1 MSKEEEIRK
10 LSEQLLKLLNTPD
23 TSVEGTTPTGSVVV
37 SLEANKEN
45 DLVSEIVD
53 KLNRL
58 NVDQNV
64 VRQIMRRVDEVYGK
78 AHHNYTTPLHEEF
91 TKLIKE

>member
-1 MSKEEEIRK
+1 MSKEEEIKK

-23 TSVEGTTPTGSVVV
+23 ISVEGTTPIQLVTIPSDT
-37 SLEANKEN
+37 KEN
-45 DLVSEIVD
+45 DLVTEIVD

>member
-1 MSKEEEIRK
+1 MSKQEEIKK
-10 LSEQLLKLLNTPD
+10 LSEQLLKLINTPD
-23 TSVEGTTPTGSVVV
+23 SPPVMVSEGTPLTDPITTS
-37 SLEANKEN
+37 EN

-64 VRQIMRRVDEVYGK
+64 VRQIMRRVDEVYGR
-78 AHHNYTTPLHEEF
+78 AHHNYTTPLHEELH
-91 TKLIKE
+91 KLIKE

>member
-1 MSKEEEIRK
+1 MSKEEEIKK
-10 LSEQLLKLLNTPD
+10 LSEQLLKLINTPD
-23 TSVEGTTPTGSVVV
+23 TPPAVNSSESI
-37 SLEANKEN
+37 SLSEN

-58 NVDQNV
+58 NVDQNH